1 MTTNTISST
10 TVLVRGSFTLR
21 NASVDANIC
30 FHAQGG
36 AKLHEVK
43 VRSNPDQYQVAC
55 DGAVYL
61 GCTEHPKPAPEDWHA
76 VRTEKP
82 MGAPTDDAE
91 DDTTHWYMGR
101 GSFNIDRRKRSVRIR
116 EFSQVRHRS
125 VKTTIVNSDEKKETV
140 YLSGVATRVKIRC
153 VDTVII
159 TNCRIGTLS
168 LQNVGRVI
176 IDGDTAI
183 ARVTACSARMVSIGE
198 YGTSP
203 VHIGK
208 LVVRGAL
215 ATAIAGDAN
224 VVSGNINSALTILE
238 GLATLGS

>member
-1 MTTNTISST
+1 MTKINST
-10 TVLVRGSFTLR
+10 TVIVRGKSTLR

-30 FHAQGG
+30 FHAQDGL
-36 AKLHEVK
+36 KLHEVK
-43 VRSNPDQYQVAC
+43 VRSNPYHYQVEC
-55 DGAVYL
+55 GGAEYL
-61 GCTEHPKPAPEDWHA
+61 GCTEHPKPAPEDWRS
-76 VRTEKP
+76 VRIEKP
-82 MGAPTDDAE
+82 TSAPINNVKDD
-91 DDTTHWYMGR
+91 THWYMGR
-101 GSFNIDRRKRSVRIR
+101 DSFNIDRRKRSVRIR
-116 EFSQVRHRS
+116 EFSQVRYRS

-238 GLATLGS
+238 GRATLGS

>member
-61 GCTEHPKPAPEDWHA
+61 GCTEHPKPAPEDWRS
-76 VRTEKP
+76 VRIEKP
-82 MGAPTDDAE
+82 TSAPINNVKDD
-91 DDTTHWYMGR
+91 THWYMGR
-101 GSFNIDRRKRSVRIR
+101 DSFNIDRRKRSVRIR
-116 EFSQVRHRS
+116 RYSEMQYCS
-125 VKTTIVNSDEKKETV
+125 VKTPIANSDEKKETV
-140 YLSGVATRVKIRC
+140 YLSGAITRVKIPC

-198 YGTSP
+198 HSTSP

-208 LVVRGAL
+208 LVVRGTL